1 VASDSLG
8 GRSLRGRGVVVSQ
21 PHLFVLLVDDIT
33 PDEAVR
39 VFEQIDVRFHWRCQK
54 YESAYLQ
61 LGPDWPRENITDAYA
76 KQLVEQCLKY
86 WRQRQ
91 PYIDSGGTT

>member
-21 PHLFVLLVDDIT
+21 PHLFVLLVDCSDL
-33 PDEAVR
+33 EAGSILGLV
-39 VFEQIDVRFHWRCQK
+39 DSALKYQK
-54 YESAYLQ
+54 LKSESAYLQ
-61 LGPDWPRENITDAYA
+61 LGPDWTLENITEAYA

-91 PYIDSGGTT
+91 PLIEPWKD